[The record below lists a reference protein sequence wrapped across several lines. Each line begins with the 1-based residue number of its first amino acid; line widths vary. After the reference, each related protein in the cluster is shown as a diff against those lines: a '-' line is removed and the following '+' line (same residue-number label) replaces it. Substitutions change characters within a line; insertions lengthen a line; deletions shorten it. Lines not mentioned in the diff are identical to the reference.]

1 MRLPAVVVLDPGTI
15 LKFDK
20 IPSML
25 LAGMNIK
32 RTTKQKWL
40 IGCLSAAGVLV
51 VLSGLAILVFF
62 KVMDILKK
70 VPPESTQIVLYND
83 TNELLL
89 IDRIDY
95 GQERVVIDADP
106 VLAVREPGRF
116 THFSVNLWRDQ
127 LEMLRTLSVWYT
139 GLSSGEQWRVDGVAQ
154 RLPDRPCKFVVF
166 LRRGGGEVSSCGYNE
181 LQDFEG
187 D

>member
-25 LAGMNIK
+25 LAGMNIE

-51 VLSGLAILVFF
+51 VLSGLAILAFF
-62 KVMDILKK
+62 KVMDILQK

-83 TNELLL
+83 TNELLR

-106 VLAVREPGRF
+106 VLAVRDTMAGSRRF
-116 THFSVNLWRDQ
+116 QRNIWRDQ
-127 LEMLRTLSVWYT
+127 PEMLRTLTVWYT
-139 GLSSGEQWRVDGVAQ
+139 GLSSERAMA
-154 RLPDRPCKFVVF
+154 
-166 LRRGGGEVSSCGYNE
+166 S
-181 LQDFEG
+181 
-187 D
+187 

>member
-51 VLSGLAILVFF
+51 VLSGLAILAFF

-83 TNELLL
+83 TAN
-89 IDRIDY
+89 
-95 GQERVVIDADP
+95 
-106 VLAVREPGRF
+106 
-116 THFSVNLWRDQ
+116 
-127 LEMLRTLSVWYT
+127 
-139 GLSSGEQWRVDGVAQ
+139 SSCSCEGVAAKFH
-154 RLPDRPCKFVVF
+154 RVATTNCRILRAIRPYTW
-166 LRRGGGEVSSCGYNE
+166 R
-181 LQDFEG
+181 
-187 D
+187 